1 MKKKGKAILLIAVLL
16 VGLTIGTGIAM
27 DLPNKV
33 TKEVVIESEDGQTRI
48 IMNWVAMTTLYSGI
62 ESSHVS
68 TSIDYPI
75 DNIGVKAYLY
85 EGGPDG
91 TRIDYGEVMNHNS
104 KTAWE
109 RLYGNGDY
117 AKTEHTFE
125 YWDGSIWY
133 EWHPDTADSG

>member
-27 DLPNKV
+27 DLPNRV

-48 IMNWVAMTTLYSGI
+48 IMHWVAMTTLYSGI

-75 DNIGVKAYLY
+75 DNIGVDAYLY
-85 EGGPDG
+85 NDEEE
-91 TRIDYGEVMNHNS
+91 IDSGEVMNHNS
-104 KTAWE
+104 KTAWK

-117 AKTEHTFE
+117 AETYHTFE
-125 YWDGSIWY
+125 YWDGSIWHNEY
-133 EWHPDTADSG
+133 PHTGDSG